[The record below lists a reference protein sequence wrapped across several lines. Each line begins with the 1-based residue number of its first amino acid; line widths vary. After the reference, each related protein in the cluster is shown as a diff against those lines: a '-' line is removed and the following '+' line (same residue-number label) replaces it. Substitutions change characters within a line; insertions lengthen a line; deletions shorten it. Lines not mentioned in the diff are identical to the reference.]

1 MKRAI
6 LWAILCVTAAVLVG
20 CVSIEYPTSHGT
32 AKYLRIGD
40 QKLSG
45 LRISSD
51 ANMISAQMDSQESQ
65 AQALNTLATQLVEL
79 SKLYVAAHTVTTSA
93 LAP

>member
-1 MKRAI
+1 MRRVI
-6 LWAILCVTAAVLVG
+6 LLCLPLILMAG
-20 CVSIEYPTSHGT
+20 CVSIEYPTSQGT

-51 ANMISAQMDSQESQ
+51 ANSITAQMDSQESQ
-65 AQALNTLATQLVEL
+65 AAALNTLASQLVEL
-79 SKLYVAAHTVTTSA
+79 SKLYVASHTATTST
-93 LAP
+93 PVP